1 MPRGAAKKAKKAPP
15 AKRTAIPAA
24 DLLDVGT
31 DRRKWRS
38 WLRRNHAKRTQVWL
52 VYWRAASGRP
62 RISYN
67 AAVEEALCYGWIDS
81 QQKGVDE
88 DRVAQRFSPRR
99 PGSGLSEMNRQRVLK
114 LVASR
119 RMTKAGLE
127 AIAGSFDPEKPE
139 PPVTMAADVR
149 KALRAEPA
157 AWRNFQAFPEGYRRL
172 RLAYVEAGRR
182 HGPEQVAK
190 RIRNLVAKSAAG
202 KRFGAVK
209 EMR

>member
-1 MPRGAAKKAKKAPP
+1 MPRGAKAKVP
-15 AKRTAIPAA
+15 AKRAIPAA
-24 DLLDVGT
+24 DLLDVGA
-31 DRRKWRS
+31 DRRKWRA

-62 RISYN
+62 RIAYN

-88 DRVAQRFSPRR
+88 DRVAQRFTPRR
-99 PGSGLSEMNRQRVLK
+99 PGSGLSEMNRQRVRN
-114 LVASR
+114 LVASGK
-119 RMTKAGLE
+119 MTKAGLE
-127 AIAGSFDPEKPE
+127 AIAGSFDPGKPE
-139 PPVTMAADVR
+139 PPVPMAADVR
-149 KALRAEPA
+149 AALRAAPA
-157 AWRNFQAFPEGYRRL
+157 AWRNFQAFPAGYRRL